1 MAAYAAIFLVERY
14 MPDVNLSC
22 IRMAA
27 MNLLAMRE
35 HSAGELK
42 EKLGRKFAQ
51 PELIDEAVALLK
63 EQGLQSD
70 ERFAE
75 AFLVMRQRQ
84 GKGSSLI
91 KMELRSRGVEEE
103 IIQALVD
110 ESDPEWTAL
119 ASEVHRKRFRQQPI
133 TPDERARHIRFLQS
147 RGFAHRHIQAALGA
161 CSRDD

>member
-1 MAAYAAIFLVERY
+1 
-14 MPDVNLSC
+14 MPEVNHSS

-35 HSAGELK
+35 HSVSELK

-51 PELIDEAVALLK
+51 SELIDEVVALLK
-63 EQGLQSD
+63 EQGLQSN

-75 AFLVMRQRQ
+75 AFVVMRQRQ

-91 KMELRSRGVEEE
+91 KMELRARGVETE

-110 ESDPEWTAL
+110 ESDPKWAAL
-119 ASEVHRKRFRQQPI
+119 ATEVQLKRFRQQPI
-133 TPDERARHIRFLQS
+133 APADRARHIRFLQS
-147 RGFAHRHIQAALGA
+147 RGFANRHIQAALGA
-161 CSRDD
+161 SHTDG